1 MMVLSWASYEFIPIY
16 SKWAFNSTI
25 GVPTLKDISSDLAG
39 WWIFQTI
46 FHDDFKNVNSINI
59 GHTPSTHS
67 CPQIGPNSNQS
78 AHAKFDLGRLFG
90 LIGTSKNVFLK
101 FFIDGPFSKLNF
113 YQEIMKL
120 KMAIL
125 AILSYL
131 LQLFTHYTKLL
142 CILSN
147 VKGHNRLKKALERK
161 KDFPMKGFEL

>member
-1 MMVLSWASYEFIPIY
+1 MRS
-16 SKWAFNSTI
+16 
-25 GVPTLKDISSDLAG
+25 
-39 WWIFQTI
+39 
-46 FHDDFKNVNSINI
+46 
-59 GHTPSTHS
+59 
-67 CPQIGPNSNQS
+67 
-78 AHAKFDLGRLFG
+78 LFG

-147 VKGHNRLKKALERK
+147 VKGHNRWKKALERK